1 MKIIYCL
8 LLWFPFLIYAQ
19 EHNVPIGSEDN
30 QLALAVENAF
40 PFPLRGLRVA
50 IHSAPTWV
58 AFKTTS
64 IVIDSIPSK
73 TWGDAVFEFSVLETA
88 ANQSAAVLLTITEAH
103 GAFSGSRLINL
114 RTVAL
119 PQKTELFPPYPN
131 PANPGATIR
140 YTLRAS
146 SHVKLEIYDLLVQ
159 RVRKLFNEEKPA
171 GTVMIDWDGRND
183 QGLPLSS
190 GIYLVHL
197 RIMEK
202 GKNNEERCYLKT
214 TKALLMVRG

>member
-19 EHNVPIGSEDN
+19 EHNVPTGSEDN

-50 IHSAPTWV
+50 IRSAPTWV
-58 AFKTTS
+58 VFKTTS
-64 IVIDSIPSK
+64 VVIDSIPSM
-73 TWGDAVFEFSVLETA
+73 TWADAVFEFSVLETA
-88 ANQSAAVLLTITEAH
+88 ANQSAAVLLAITEAH

-140 YTLRAS
+140 YTLHTS
-146 SHVKLEIYDLLVQ
+146 SHVKLEIYNILGQ
-159 RVRKLFNEEKPA
+159 RVRTLFDEERPA
-171 GTVMIDWDGRND
+171 GTFIMNWDGRDD
-183 QGLPLSS
+183 QGLPMSS
-190 GIYLVHL
+190 GTYLVRL
-197 RIMEK
+197 VTNEK
-202 GKNNEERCYLKT
+202 GKDNKEQFSSKIIIRK
-214 TKALLMVRG
+214 

>member
-8 LLWFPFLIYAQ
+8 LLWCPFLIYAQ

-30 QLALAVENAF
+30 QLAMAVKNAS

-50 IHSAPTWV
+50 IRSAPTWV
-58 AFKTTS
+58 VFKTTS
-64 IVIDSIPSK
+64 VVIDSIPSM
-73 TWGDAVFEFSVLETA
+73 TWADAVFEFSVLETA

-119 PQKTELFPPYPN
+119 PQKTELFRPYPN
-131 PANPGATIR
+131 PANPGATIQ

-146 SHVKLEIYDLLVQ
+146 SHVKLEIYNLLGQ
-159 RVRKLFNEEKPA
+159 RVRMLLNEEKPA
-171 GTVMIDWDGRND
+171 GTLMIDWDGRSD
-183 QGLPLSS
+183 KGLPSSS
-190 GIYLVHL
+190 GTYLVHL
-197 RIMEK
+197 RIREK
-202 GKNNEERCYLKT
+202 GKNNEEQFSSKITIRK
-214 TKALLMVRG
+214 